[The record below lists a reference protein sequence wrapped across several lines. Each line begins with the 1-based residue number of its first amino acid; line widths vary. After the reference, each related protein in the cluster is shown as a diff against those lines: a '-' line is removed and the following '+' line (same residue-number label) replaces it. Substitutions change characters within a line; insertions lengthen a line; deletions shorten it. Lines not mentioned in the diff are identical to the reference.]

1 VPRSDGDWWPLLT
14 AAEMRAADAALTRD
28 HGLPSLL
35 LMENAGRGVAD
46 IVRRELRASGHDER
60 DAPVAIVCGAGANG
74 GDGFTI
80 ARHLA
85 TVGLA
90 PRVFLAAPRAKV
102 QGDAAVML
110 RALEALRTVPIGEG
124 TAWNEEAWRARLAD
138 AAVVVDAIFGTGF
151 RGELTG
157 APGTAIAAMNATEA
171 LKLAVD
177 IPSGLDADTGRAAA
191 AFRANVTATMGARK
205 IGLLLDDDERVGRL
219 EVVDLGAPVLL
230 PDARCHLLHRDG
242 IAARAPRRARSAHK
256 GSSGHLLVVAGSA
269 GKTGAALLV
278 GQAALRAGAGLV
290 TVASTAAGQAALDAK
305 VLEVMTARYADG
317 DDADAGSAAALA
329 NASARA
335 SALAVGPG
343 MPTGPGARALV
354 RDLAATATLPM
365 VIDADGLNALGT
377 DAASVLAKA
386 RAPRVLTPHPGE
398 MARLLG
404 IAIGAVQEDRLGHAR
419 ALATASKA
427 VVVLKGARTVV
438 AAPDG
443 HAYINPAA
451 CAALAT
457 AGSGDVLTGVTGA
470 MLARGLDALTAAE
483 VAVFVHGAAGEELGE
498 ELGDGTAAGDLPLA
512 IARVLRAMAREARG
526 DRRSRPSAG

>member
-1 VPRSDGDWWPLLT
+1 
-14 AAEMRAADAALTRD
+14 MRAADAALTRD
-28 HGLPSLL
+28 FGLPSLL
-35 LMENAGRGVAD
+35 LMENAGRGVAE
-46 IVRRELRASGHDER
+46 IVRRELGASGR
-60 DAPVAIVCGAGANG
+60 GGTLVAIVCGAGANG
-74 GDGFTI
+74 GDGFTV

-85 TVGLA
+85 TAGLA
-90 PRVFLAAPRAKV
+90 PRVYLAAQRAKV

-110 RALEALRTVPIGEG
+110 RAIEALPAVSIEDG
-124 TAWNEEAWRARLAD
+124 TGWNEEVWRARLAGP
-138 AAVVVDAIFGTGF
+138 AGIVDAIFGTGF

-157 APGTAIAAMNATEA
+157 APAAAIAAMNATEA

-177 IPSGLDADTGRAAA
+177 VPSGLDADTGRAAA
-191 AFRANVTATMGARK
+191 AFRADVTATMGARK
-205 IGLLLDDDERVGRL
+205 VGLFLDSDDRVGRI
-219 EVVDLGAPVLL
+219 EVVDLGAPVLV
-230 PDARCHLLHRDG
+230 PDARCQLLHRDG

-278 GQAALRAGAGLV
+278 GQAALRGGAGLV

-317 DDADAGSAAALA
+317 DDADAGSTAALA
-329 NASARA
+329 PAIERA
-335 SALAVGPG
+335 SALAIGPG
-343 MPTGPGARALV
+343 MPTGSGARALV
-354 RDLAATATLPM
+354 RELAATATLPL

-377 DAASVLAKA
+377 DAAAILAKA

-404 IAIGAVQEDRLGHAR
+404 IATGAVQEDRLGHAR
-419 ALATASKA
+419 ALAAASKA
-427 VVVLKGARTVV
+427 VVVLKGARTVI

-443 HAYINPAA
+443 NAYINPAA

-457 AGSGDVLTGVTGA
+457 AGSGDVLTGVVGA

-483 VAVFVHGAAGEELGE
+483 VAVFAHGAAGEELGE
-498 ELGDGTAAGDLPLA
+498 ALGDGTAAGDLPLA
-512 IARVLRAMAREARG
+512 IARVLRAMAREAPS
-526 DRRSRPSAG
+526 DRRPRPPAR